1 MFLDDSKLWQVMDM
15 PERPIGLFD
24 ARYRAFLATV
34 SDARAQ
40 LHRYCARMSGSP
52 LDGEDLM
59 QETLFEAYTKID
71 TLDDARKV
79 KPWLFRIAHNR
90 CIDFLR
96 RRNARE
102 RAESAYSDDIGA
114 VVAEPTTTDARRAIE
129 RLVGRLPPKERAC
142 VLLKDV
148 FDYSLEETAELVGS
162 TVGGVKSALSRG
174 RTKLAD
180 MSPEPDG
187 EPSPLLDPDT
197 AGLLQR
203 YVDLFNRH
211 DWDGV
216 RGLTSADARLRV
228 ADCFDGLLRSSPYF
242 VEYERN
248 PETWT
253 MVFGAIDG
261 ERVLLVLFQR
271 DERWQVAWPVR
282 VHVAGGVIDR
292 IEDFYACPWII
303 GDAPG
308 SYSKLKTGPIVLQG
322 R

>member
-1 MFLDDSKLWQVMDM
+1 MNQRVVETSTDREAFDRLLG
-15 PERPIGLFD
+15 ELRPK
-24 ARYRAFLATV
+24 
-34 SDARAQ
+34 
-40 LHRYCARMSGSP
+40 LHRYCARMTGSR

-59 QETLFEAYTKID
+59 QETLFEAYTKIE
-71 TLDDARKV
+71 TLDDVHRL

-96 RRNARE
+96 RRHARKH
-102 RAESAYSDDIGA
+102 AESAYSDDVG
-114 VVAEPTTTDARRAIE
+114 VVAAEPAATDAHRAIE
-129 RLVGRLPPKERAC
+129 RLVGHLPPKERAC

-148 FDYSLEETAELVGS
+148 FDYSLEETAELVDS
-162 TVGGVKSALSRG
+162 TIGGVKSALSRG

-180 MSPEPDG
+180 LPAEATG
-187 EPSPLLDPDT
+187 KPSRPLDPDT
-197 AGLLQR
+197 AQLLQR

-242 VEYERN
+242 AEYERN

-253 MVFGAIDG
+253 LEFGAIDG
-261 ERVLLVLFQR
+261 EPVLLVLFQR
-271 DERWQVAWPVR
+271 GDRWQVAWPVR

-292 IEDFYACPWII
+292 IEDYYACPWVI
-303 GDAPG
+303 GNASESDL
-308 SYSKLKTGPIVLQG
+308 KLMTGPVVLQG
-322 R
+322 A